1 MNAGDDPEKT
11 VLLILR
17 EYKVHNAN
25 VLFRE
30 DASTDEFIDII
41 MGANRFAGVSLS
53 PTLSLSR
60 YLS

>member
-1 MNAGDDPEKT
+1 M
-11 VLLILR
+11 ILK

-41 MGANRFAGVSLS
+41 MGASCLL
-53 PTLSLSR
+53 PC
-60 YLS
+60 